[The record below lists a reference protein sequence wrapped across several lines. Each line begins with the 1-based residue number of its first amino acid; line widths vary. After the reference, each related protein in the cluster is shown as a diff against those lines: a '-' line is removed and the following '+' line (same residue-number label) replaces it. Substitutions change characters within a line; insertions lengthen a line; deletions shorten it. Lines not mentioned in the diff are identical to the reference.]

1 MNHARMMDRIY
12 RYQRH
17 TYNATRRFFLF
28 GRELLIKKMDVCDE
42 DRVLEIGSGTARNL
56 IILARLYPNAHFYG
70 IDASSEMLKT
80 ARVHIRKANLNERI
94 ILKQGLAEELDHAS
108 TFGVQEPFDIIF
120 FSYSLSMMSD
130 SIRAFD
136 VALRNVKAGQTIYV
150 VDFWDQHGLPVLF
163 RKIIQMWLHIFH
175 VEHKP
180 ELHDHLQKI
189 SSDHLGEYSFETM
202 CQGYSCIATFLK
214 R

>member
-1 MNHARMMDRIY
+1 MDRIY

-17 TYNATRRFFLF
+17 TYDATRRFLLF
-28 GRELLIKKMDVCDE
+28 GRERLIKKMDVGDQ

-56 IILARLYPNAHFYG
+56 IILAGLYPHAHFYG

-80 ARVHIRKANLNERI
+80 ARAHIRKANLNLRI

-136 VALRNVKAGQTIYV
+136 VALRNLKTGRTIYV
-150 VDFWDQHGLPVLF
+150 VDFWDQRGFPVLF
-163 RKIIQMWLHIFH
+163 RKFFQMWLHMFH
-175 VEHKP
+175 VAHKP

-189 SSDHLGEYSFETM
+189 SSGRPGEFSFETM
-202 CQGYSCIATFLK
+202 CRGHSFVATFLK
-214 R
+214 RSV